1 MAYPILIISQNE
13 IITRFSIQEAIDM
26 VEQAFANHEK
36 GNDILPNKLI
46 FKVPGGI
53 SACMASMLPDLDVL
67 AMKLGQGREENPKRN
82 LPNILSQISLF
93 DPDTGKPLALMDGSW
108 VTGLRTGASAAVAVK
123 HLARTDVRTLGILGA
138 GYQGRHAL
146 RAAVQVREF
155 EEIRVYDSFPKA
167 LESYVAELSE
177 DLGRPVEPVRLPQD
191 LVTKSDVIITCT
203 NTTVPIVQKDW
214 LRPGTHLSCMGADQA
229 WKQELA
235 NGVHADA
242 PSSAIT
248 SSRSATWGRSPSPWK
263 KAISTGTISRA
274 LWARSS
280 TARLRAV
287 RPTTRSPCST
297 GPAWPFRMRPSP
309 AASTIWRPRKSSGS
323 GPSSDR
329 PFYVTYCSGSS
340 SLSTDSVQSMKN
352 QDSALTRY
360 NAATTTNRG
369 L

>member
-1 MAYPILIISQNE
+1 MAYPILIISQKE
-13 IITRFSIQEAIDM
+13 IISRFSIQESIDM

-36 GNDILPNKLI
+36 GNDILPRKLI
-46 FKVPGGI
+46 FQVPGGI

-108 VTGLRTGASAAVAVK
+108 VTGLRTGAAAAVAVK

-138 GYQGRHAL
+138 GFQGRHAL
-146 RAAVQVREF
+146 RAAVQVRSF

-167 LESYVAELSE
+167 LESYVAELSK

-203 NTTVPIVQKDW
+203 NTTVPIVQNEW

-235 NGVHADA
+235 NGIHARCTIFGDHIEQICHLGEVSEPLEKGHIDRDDIRGTLGQVINGSIEGRTSDDEITLFYGTGMAIQDA
-242 PSSAIT
+242 AVARRIYDL
-248 SSRSATWGRSPSPWK
+248 AAQEKFG
-263 KAISTGTISRA
+263 I
-274 LWARSS
+274 WAE
-280 TARLRAV
+280 L
-287 RPTTRSPCST
+287 
-297 GPAWPFRMRPSP
+297 
-309 AASTIWRPRKSSGS
+309 
-323 GPSSDR
+323 
-329 PFYVTYCSGSS
+329 
-340 SLSTDSVQSMKN
+340 
-352 QDSALTRY
+352 
-360 NAATTTNRG
+360 
-369 L
+369 